1 MKKKFDI
8 SIIGGGPM
16 GLYLAYLLSKKN
28 YKVRIF
34 ETSRTAGGHAR
45 PFKFSNTIIEIFYHF
60 FYKND
65 HYNAM
70 KWISSTK
77 KKNKIHWAEIET
89 EIITN
94 SNKKLNIDNF
104 THVIKNYRFSSF
116 KIYLNLLIIFIFKV
130 HKKTIKE
137 KAYIWSQKKFGH
149 KFSNDIWKP
158 LLIGKFGKNWKNI
171 SAYWLATRIK
181 RHLSTKNL
189 INKKSIF
196 GYLENTYLPTINETI
211 KFIRKKNSSIILNS
225 KIRKIYIKNNKIT
238 QIKTNKNYLI
248 NKNEKVIST
257 IPLFTLKNIVKNRKL
272 NYLKKFQ
279 GVGVVLCIFE
289 TKKKLSNCYWTSV
302 SKNNLPFNAIIQQNR
317 LYPKSKNEIVYTSKY
332 LDHKS
337 DLFKL
342 SNEEFSKK
350 IFFNLEKIYKNFSKK
365 DVINY
370 KIIKSKYAAPLPDIK
385 TINKLPEFKSPLD
398 NFWHGGL
405 EFIYP
410 EDRGVG
416 NSIEISE
423 KLSNYF

>member
-137 KAYIWSQKKFGH
+137 KAYIWSQKSLVTNFQM
-149 KFSNDIWKP
+149 
-158 LLIGKFGKNWKNI
+158 
-171 SAYWLATRIK
+171 
-181 RHLSTKNL
+181 
-189 INKKSIF
+189 IF
-196 GYLENTYLPTINETI
+196 GSHYL
-211 KFIRKKNSSIILNS
+211 
-225 KIRKIYIKNNKIT
+225 
-238 QIKTNKNYLI
+238 
-248 NKNEKVIST
+248 
-257 IPLFTLKNIVKNRKL
+257 
-272 NYLKKFQ
+272 
-279 GVGVVLCIFE
+279 
-289 TKKKLSNCYWTSV
+289 
-302 SKNNLPFNAIIQQNR
+302 
-317 LYPKSKNEIVYTSKY
+317 
-332 LDHKS
+332 
-337 DLFKL
+337 
-342 SNEEFSKK
+342 
-350 IFFNLEKIYKNFSKK
+350 
-365 DVINY
+365 
-370 KIIKSKYAAPLPDIK
+370 
-385 TINKLPEFKSPLD
+385 
-398 NFWHGGL
+398 
-405 EFIYP
+405 
-410 EDRGVG
+410 
-416 NSIEISE
+416 
-423 KLSNYF
+423 